1 MAPYAIVQ
9 TGGRQYRVQPG
20 TVLDVEKLEAEVGA
34 RVDLPVLLVS
44 NDDQLIVGTPHVEGA
59 RVVAEVQDQFRG
71 PKIIIFKYKSKTRYR
86 RKNGHRQSYTR
97 LQVQDILTG
106 EAADAPAPPPAVEEA
121 PAAPVEPEAATPETP
136 EATEAAES

>member
-34 RVDLPVLLVS
+34 RVDLPVLLLS
-44 NDDQLIVGTPHVEGA
+44 DDDQLLVGTPHVEGA

-71 PKIIIFKYKSKTRYR
+71 PKIIIFKYKAKTRYR
-86 RKNGHRQSYTR
+86 VKTGHRQSVTQ
-97 LQVQDILTG
+97 LSIKEIATG
-106 EAADAPAPPPAVEEA
+106 PAPRQSRGTSEGTAQPRTRTTRARRTTSGA
-121 PAAPVEPEAATPETP
+121 
-136 EATEAAES
+136 